1 MIGYSRKLGQN
12 NAYLYKL
19 LPNGEITTLYGI
31 IGRSGVSTFFIYLTA
46 IGNYKVEYV
55 SDFPSTID
63 NNDTLWLRENDFDLA
78 KSLFMN
84 KIKQDIESKKSI
96 IKTSKSLLKSIR
108 KQESD

>member
-55 SDFPSTID
+55 SDFSSTID
-63 NNDTLWLRENDFDLA
+63 NNDTFSKLDISVYHKWLLGI
-78 KSLFMN
+78 L
-84 KIKQDIESKKSI
+84 I
-96 IKTSKSLLKSIR
+96 ILEIIIIAFVGYYTGIGGK
-108 KQESD
+108 

>member
-19 LPNGEITTLYGI
+19 LPNGEIRTLYGI
-31 IGRSGVSTFFIYLTA
+31 IGRSSASTFFIYLTE

-55 SDFPSTID
+55 SDFPATID
-63 NNDTLWLRENDFDLA
+63 NNDMLWLYENDFDLA
-78 KSLFMN
+78 KRLFMN
-84 KIKQDIESKKSI
+84 KIKRDIECNKSI